1 MLLRRSQPSYLT
13 QHASRC
19 FMKSLAHTGDSGE
32 EHARRLSVRSRLIPR
47 VGAAAVLP
55 VVLGLFVVV
64 GCTSSDSTA
73 TGEAAADTA
82 AAAADTSTDTLSL
95 DALADTLAPAEAARY
110 AYHGRD
116 RHGKDGSLSKIGYDL
131 ARLYFAYRAHQRR
144 ASGQPFASSGGVSVT
159 GGGRWRRRRRHRR
172 ADRQRAPADRGA
184 CGGSGARKPAFA
196 APVGRADA
204 VTPARQG
211 TTPGETTGE
220 LKKRKRLA
228 PVAVAFLESH
238 A

>member
-1 MLLRRSQPSYLT
+1 MLLRRLQLSYLT

-19 FMKSLAHTGDSGE
+19 FMKSLTHTGDSGE

-55 VVLGLFVVV
+55 VVLGLFVVG

-95 DALADTLAPAEAARY
+95 DALADTLAPAKAARY

-116 RHGKDGSLSKIGYDL
+116 QDGKDGPLSKIGYDL
-131 ARLYFAYRAHQRR
+131 ARLYFAYRAHRR
-144 ASGQPFASSGGVSVT
+144 AAAAEGDTSFQPP
-159 GGGRWRRRRRHRR
+159 GGGMTVTEAGKVTVDATAAESGEQLR
-172 ADRQRAPADRGA
+172 ADLDALGLDGGA
-184 CGGSGARKPAFA
+184 TAGPVVSGRLPIEALPEA
-196 APVGRADA
+196 AA
-204 VTPARQG
+204 
-211 TTPGETTGE
+211 
-220 LKKRKRLA
+220 
-228 PVAVAFLESH
+228 LESLR
-238 A
+238 ALRPSVAMTQ

>member
-1 MLLRRSQPSYLT
+1 MKSL
-13 QHASRC
+13 

-116 RHGKDGSLSKIGYDL
+116 RHGKDGPLSKIGYDL

-159 GGGRWRRRRRHRR
+159 GGGRVVVDATARRDSRQLR
-172 ADRQRAPADRGA
+172 ADLDALGLEGGA
-184 CGGSGARKPAFA
+184 TAGPIVSGRLPIEALAEA
-196 APVGRADA
+196 AA
-204 VTPARQG
+204 
-211 TTPGETTGE
+211 
-220 LKKRKRLA
+220 
-228 PVAVAFLESH
+228 LESLRSLRPSV
-238 A
+238 AQTQ

>member
-1 MLLRRSQPSYLT
+1 
-13 QHASRC
+13 
-19 FMKSLAHTGDSGE
+19 MKSLAHTGDSGE
-32 EHARRLSVRSRLIPR
+32 EHARRPSVRSRLIPR

-116 RHGKDGSLSKIGYDL
+116 RDGKDGPLSKIGYDL
-131 ARLYFAYRAHQRR
+131 ARLYFAYRAHQRQ
-144 ASGQPFASSGGVSVT
+144 ASGQPFASPGGVSVT
-159 GGGRWRRRRRHRR
+159 GGGRVVVDATARRDSRQLR
-172 ADRQRAPADRGA
+172 ADLDALGLEGGA
-184 CGGSGARKPAFA
+184 TAGPIVSGRLPIEALAEA
-196 APVGRADA
+196 AA
-204 VTPARQG
+204 
-211 TTPGETTGE
+211 
-220 LKKRKRLA
+220 
-228 PVAVAFLESH
+228 LESLRSLRPSV
-238 A
+238 AQTQ

>member
-1 MLLRRSQPSYLT
+1 
-13 QHASRC
+13 
-19 FMKSLAHTGDSGE
+19 MKSLAHTGDSGE

-116 RHGKDGSLSKIGYDL
+116 RDGKDGPLAKIGYDL
-131 ARLYFAYRAHQRR
+131 ARLYFAYRAHQRQ
-144 ASGQPFASSGGVSVT
+144 ASGQPFASPGGVSIT
-159 GGGRWRRRRRHRR
+159 GGGRVVVDATARRDSRQLR
-172 ADRQRAPADRGA
+172 ADLDALGLEGGA
-184 CGGSGARKPAFA
+184 TAGPIVSGRLPIEALAEA
-196 APVGRADA
+196 AA
-204 VTPARQG
+204 
-211 TTPGETTGE
+211 
-220 LKKRKRLA
+220 
-228 PVAVAFLESH
+228 LESLRSLRPSV
-238 A
+238 AQTQ

>member
-1 MLLRRSQPSYLT
+1 
-13 QHASRC
+13 
-19 FMKSLAHTGDSGE
+19 MKSLAHTGDSGE
-32 EHARRLSVRSRLIPR
+32 ERARWLSGRSRLIPR

-110 AYHGRD
+110 AYHGCD
-116 RHGKDGSLSKIGYDL
+116 RHGKDGPLAKIGYDL

-144 ASGQPFASSGGVSVT
+144 ASGQPFASPGGVSVT
-159 GGGRWRRRRRHRR
+159 GGGRVVVDATARRDSRQLR
-172 ADRQRAPADRGA
+172 ADLDALGLEGGA
-184 CGGSGARKPAFA
+184 TAGPVVSGRLPIEALAEA
-196 APVGRADA
+196 AA
-204 VTPARQG
+204 
-211 TTPGETTGE
+211 
-220 LKKRKRLA
+220 
-228 PVAVAFLESH
+228 LESLRSLRPSV
-238 A
+238 AQTQ

>member
-1 MLLRRSQPSYLT
+1 
-13 QHASRC
+13 
-19 FMKSLAHTGDSGE
+19 MKSLAHTGDSGE

-116 RHGKDGSLSKIGYDL
+116 RHGKDGPLAKIGYDL
-131 ARLYFAYRAHQRR
+131 ARLYFAYRAHQRQ
-144 ASGQPFASSGGVSVT
+144 ASGQPFASPGGVSIT
-159 GGGRWRRRRRHRR
+159 GGGRVVVDATARRDSRQLR
-172 ADRQRAPADRGA
+172 ADLDALGLEGGA
-184 CGGSGARKPAFA
+184 TAGPIVSGRLPIEALAEA
-196 APVGRADA
+196 AA
-204 VTPARQG
+204 
-211 TTPGETTGE
+211 
-220 LKKRKRLA
+220 
-228 PVAVAFLESH
+228 LESLRSLRPSV
-238 A
+238 AQTQ

>member
-1 MLLRRSQPSYLT
+1 
-13 QHASRC
+13 
-19 FMKSLAHTGDSGE
+19 MKSLAHTGDSGE

-116 RHGKDGSLSKIGYDL
+116 RDGKDGPLAKIGYDL
-131 ARLYFAYRAHQRR
+131 ARLYFAYRAHQRQ
-144 ASGQPFASSGGVSVT
+144 ASGQPFASPGGVSVT
-159 GGGRWRRRRRHRR
+159 GGGRVVVDATARRDSRQLR
-172 ADRQRAPADRGA
+172 ADLDALGLEGGA
-184 CGGSGARKPAFA
+184 TAGPIVSGRLPIEALAEA
-196 APVGRADA
+196 AA
-204 VTPARQG
+204 
-211 TTPGETTGE
+211 
-220 LKKRKRLA
+220 
-228 PVAVAFLESH
+228 LESLRSLRPSV
-238 A
+238 AQTQ

>member
-1 MLLRRSQPSYLT
+1 
-13 QHASRC
+13 
-19 FMKSLAHTGDSGE
+19 MKSLAHTGDSGE

-47 VGAAAVLP
+47 VGVAAVLP

-73 TGEAAADTA
+73 TGEATADTARSAA

-116 RHGKDGSLSKIGYDL
+116 RDGKDGPLAKIGYDL

-159 GGGRWRRRRRHRR
+159 GGGRVVVDATARRDSRQLR
-172 ADRQRAPADRGA
+172 ADLDALGLEGGA
-184 CGGSGARKPAFA
+184 TAGPIVSGRLPIEALAEA
-196 APVGRADA
+196 AA
-204 VTPARQG
+204 
-211 TTPGETTGE
+211 
-220 LKKRKRLA
+220 
-228 PVAVAFLESH
+228 LESLRSLRPSV
-238 A
+238 AQTQ